1 MLNPAKKAE
10 KFALIVRYI
19 TDFRGFTKIYGL
31 LKERRKK
38 LLIDLRVEGKKTLV
52 IGGGTLSERKVKS
65 LMRHQADVTIISETF
80 TQALRDLGNQGKVTL
95 VEQRLGKESMQ
106 LRTHIRDSKLVFA
119 ATNDRPL
126 NQLVSKLARESRVL
140 VCAVDMPEICD
151 FYSPAVFQRGSIRV
165 GICTDGKSPIISKV
179 LKERLSAE
187 VTEIDSLN
195 VEVQHHARELAKKK
209 INNSTVRRDTLYQIL
224 NDSEINGKLESG
236 KLEEAKTVAETLI
249 EAVSQTQSSDD

>member
-1 MLNPAKKAE
+1 
-10 KFALIVRYI
+10 
-19 TDFRGFTKIYGL
+19 
-31 LKERRKK
+31 
-38 LLIDLRVEGKKTLV
+38 LLIDLRVERKETLV

-65 LMRHQADVTIISETF
+65 LMRHQAKVTIISETF
-80 TQALRDLGNQGKVTL
+80 TPTLRNLGTQGKVTL
-95 VEQRLGKESMQ
+95 VEERLGKESTL

-119 ATNDRPL
+119 ATNDPDI
-126 NQLVSKLARESRVL
+126 NHLVSKLAREARVL

-209 INNSTVRRDTLYQIL
+209 IKDSAVRRNTLYQIF
-224 NDSEINGKLESG
+224 NDPDIQRKLESG
-236 KLEEAKTVAETLI
+236 KLGEAKTVAEILI
-249 EAVSQTQSSDD
+249 ETASQTQSSDN

>member
-1 MLNPAKKAE
+1 MLNPAKKGE

-19 TDFRGFTKIYGL
+19 TDFRGLTKIYGL
-31 LKERRKK
+31 RKERPKK
-38 LLIDLRVEGKKTLV
+38 LLIDLRVEGKKALV

-65 LMRHQADVTIISETF
+65 LIRHQAEVTIISESF
-80 TQALRDLGNQGKVTL
+80 TQILKDLGAQGKVTL
-95 VEQRLGKESMQ
+95 VEQRLGNETTQ
-106 LRTHIRDSKLVFA
+106 LRTYIRDSKLVFA
-119 ATNDRPL
+119 ATNNRTL
-126 NQLVSKLARESRVL
+126 NQLVSKLARESRIL

-195 VEVQHHARELAKKK
+195 LEVQHHARELAKKK
-209 INNSTVRRDTLYQIL
+209 INDSTVRRDTLYQIF
-224 NDSEINGKLESG
+224 NDPDIHMKLESG
-236 KLEEAKTVAETLI
+236 KLEEAKTVAEMMI
-249 EAVSQTQSSDD
+249 EAVSQTQSSED

>member
-1 MLNPAKKAE
+1 M
-10 KFALIVRYI
+10 
-19 TDFRGFTKIYGL
+19 GL
-31 LKERRKK
+31 LRCTDWKRNWRIK

-52 IGGGTLSERKVKS
+52 IGGGTLGERKVKS
-65 LMRHQADVTIISETF
+65 LMRHQAEVTIISESF
-80 TQALRDLGNQGKVTL
+80 TQALRDLGAQGKVTL
-95 VEQRLGKESMQ
+95 VEQRLGNEATQ
-106 LRTHIRDSKLVFA
+106 LRNHIRDSMLVFA
-119 ATNDRPL
+119 ATNDPDL
-126 NQLVSKLARESRVL
+126 NQQVSKVARESRVI

-187 VTEIDSLN
+187 VTEIDSLSL
-195 VEVQHHARELAKKK
+195 EVQHHARELAKGK
-209 INNSTVRRDTLYQIL
+209 INDSTVRRDTLYQIL

-249 EAVSQTQSSDD
+249 QAASQTQSSDD

>member
-1 MLNPAKKAE
+1 M
-10 KFALIVRYI
+10 
-19 TDFRGFTKIYGL
+19 
-31 LKERRKK
+31 
-38 LLIDLRVEGKKTLV
+38 LIDLRVEGKKTLV

-65 LMRHQADVTIISETF
+65 LIHHNAEVTIISETF

-95 VEQRLGKESMQ
+95 VEQRLGKWEMQ
-106 LRTHIRDSKLVFA
+106 LRTHIRDSMLVFA
-119 ATNDRPL
+119 ATNDPDL
-126 NQLVSKLARESRVL
+126 NQQVSKLARESRVI

-151 FYSPAVFQRGSIRV
+151 FYSPAVFQKGSIRV

-195 VEVQHHARELAKKK
+195 VELQHHARELAKKK
-209 INNSTVRRDTLYQIL
+209 INDSKVRRDTLYEIL

-236 KLEEAKTVAETLI
+236 KLEEAKTVAERMI
-249 EAVSQTQSSDD
+249 QAVSQTQSSDD